1 MSLTLG
7 KSFDRCY
14 NLRLSFLDGF
24 YNIGVFF
31 NKRSPFLLF
40 RIDPD
45 FIEGHEHKK
54 AVKIN
59 MFKNLEASKFCETF
73 LNLHSY
79 RKQSLDILNQFES
92 IKSDYHLDVNFLLNE
107 TITLTKVQSEDKVF
121 YDNLILYGF
130 FLTSFPSEFV
140 FLVAERQSLI
150 KKLRKKIVRTTAIQI
165 ATSPALELLKEFYE
179 EAQEHSKIQIE
190 KRFPTDEVIKLNDLE
205 KDI

>member
-14 NLRLSFLDGF
+14 NLRISFLDGF
-24 YNIGVFF
+24 YDVGIFF

-45 FIEGHEHKK
+45 FAEGREGKR

-73 LNLHSY
+73 LNLHNY

-92 IKSDYHLDVNFLLNE
+92 IKSDYYLDVNFLLNE
-107 TITLTKVQSEDKVF
+107 TLTLTKVQSEDKVF

-130 FLTSFPSEFV
+130 FLTSFPSEFI
-140 FLVAERQSLI
+140 FLIAERQSLI

-179 EAQEHSKIQIE
+179 EAQTCGKVRVE
-190 KRFPTDEVIKLNDLE
+190 KRFPTDEVIKLNDIE
-205 KDI
+205 KDV